1 MSKEH
6 DNKFSLK
13 ISGLSNFSFDL
24 KEHSITKGQ
33 PWDGVTTS
41 YDSGSADFIV
51 KAGRKNSDTNAKWF
65 IEKLNGGSCLGNSSS
80 GSVPGSLN
88 FAFIGT
94 MSFSHGGKD
103 IVCENV
109 LIGQGHSTRN
119 TWWLGGPK
127 MSGMDTPV
135 GGMIKST
142 TNSIRQIVT
151 FAELVGYIS
160 HMDMGVISI

>member
-6 DNKFSLK
+6 DNEFSLK
-13 ISGLSNFSFDL
+13 IAGLSNFSFEV
-24 KEHSITKGQ
+24 KSHSITSGQ
-33 PWDGVTTS
+33 PWGGVTTTS
-41 YDSGSADFIV
+41 DSTGAYFTV
-51 KAGRKNSDTNAKWF
+51 KAGRSNSKDNAHWF
-65 IEKLNGGSCLGNSSS
+65 IQQLNGGSCLGDSSS

-94 MSFSHGGKD
+94 MSFNHGGKQ

-109 LIGQGHSTRN
+109 VIGQGHSTRN

-127 MSGMDTPV
+127 MSGMDTPMA
-135 GGMIKST
+135 GMIKST
-142 TNSIRQIVT
+142 TNSIRHTIT
-151 FAELVGYIS
+151 FAEFVGYIS